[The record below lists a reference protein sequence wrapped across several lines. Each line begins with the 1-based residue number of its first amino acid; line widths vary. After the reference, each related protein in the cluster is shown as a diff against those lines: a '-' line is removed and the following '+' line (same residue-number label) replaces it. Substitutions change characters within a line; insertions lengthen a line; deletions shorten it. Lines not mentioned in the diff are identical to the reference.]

1 MAAAAADAAP
11 ALEGVDQV
19 AYLLYA
25 VPGAPLWH
33 QRWNLGR
40 VVSCPSDAILV
51 SPDHQVQCEVVDG
64 TSPDISAVRW
74 ARALAP
80 RPPGVVRAY
89 RFASAPTAAEVAAWL
104 PEAQAEA
111 RRCFA
116 RRHPGVAVPA
126 PVFEAWPWAAP
137 GAPAAAAGP
146 APPAGAPAAGPPGG
160 GWVVVPAGGPPA
172 AAAPVAP
179 APAPLPGGVM
189 RRGGAA
195 AGAAPAAGGGEAGG
209 APAPA
214 GAALAAAVVGGARPL
229 VLAGGAGDA
238 APAPVGNWRVAQEW
252 RGYHYGDVIIP
263 PAGFAG
269 AGTPARGVVLLA
281 DGSSLFVEW
290 VAIGD
295 ESDFADRAVA
305 PDCRLLPVRLDRAG
319 RPFRTLENL
328 VESCRQEHLP
338 DFIAPRT
345 TMWCLEHLAGEGRSL
360 ESHFEHF
367 KKLCGLQ
374 DSQWGMEEYA
384 SVISYLKALLQHDQ
398 VDASN
403 ILSVEMMFR
412 RLQTIEYCYSDKLR
426 ERTAGSSAG
435 RLTAD
440 EQAAFGAT
448 ARAESR
454 LMVSPA
460 LLESAKQEL
469 ERDASLAKSLLKARE
484 ARESLGK
491 RRQGQ
496 GKDQGSG
503 GGDPDMTGDARHAVA
518 PPGNFDRNVGRDLLP
533 FPTELLNSSEPPA
546 PGLSRVCRQR
556 VGRRQRR
563 HADVLRCLEGLN
575 TIYGRREGV
584 PVPADLSLGQQRM
597 LDHVES
603 SVSFLGPPPED
614 LSQAAALQALRL
626 GLPYDAGG
634 GPVGYE
640 ASRRLVEAGVAELTL
655 ERPTEVVDC
664 FFVKKGGGKQRLV
677 VDCRRSN
684 QHFEPPAPVSLVSGD
699 TLSQV
704 HGDDSLDQ
712 PVFIGQVDIK
722 DAFYH
727 MELPEGLRQYFGLRR
742 IRASWAGISQA
753 VVRERLA
760 GVSRALVS
768 RGLPLHKE
776 SVSCDRAIV
785 LGWEIDCL
793 RRTFRPTPERVW
805 KARLAIRGLLA
816 RASVSG
822 GDLERLLGHLCF
834 IGLCRRESLSV
845 FKYCYRFCEAAR
857 RGPARGPRALWASAR
872 KELDV
877 WDRIAPLIWVNT
889 SAGTCP
895 DVVVVDASPWGL
907 GAVRG
912 RPPVALVK
920 EACRHSERAGAR
932 EAAREGRPPRERAF
946 AAAAAQLHGGEG
958 EADRRILMELVRPQ
972 SRHHRPESE
981 FDRRHTKSFEDVPL
995 DLLRAPWRV
1004 CGRQRWKRASTSMPA
1019 LEAEALLYGV
1029 RHLLR
1034 SVANLGSRLLVIGDS
1049 ISASLAATKG
1059 RSSCDGMLSVT
1070 RRLGA
1075 LLLGTGSLLRSRWI
1089 ASELNPADGPSRGR
1103 PAPSDPLAGLRRELA
1118 TAAGEGRNAGARQV
1132 RQIEDP
1138 RGPPAAAAQCGAQM
1152 SLLRRA
1158 SVSAKTQ
1165 AQYSLYLAA
1174 LQRFCDS
1181 RGDHPNTEEEWDIA
1195 TAGLMEIMFME
1206 GGSLSAGEKLLA
1218 SVQWAEPRLGRLG
1231 GGRMPVCR
1239 QCLRGWRRAAPAGG
1253 RWPLP
1258 YDVVALLACWMICQG
1273 LRPHA
1278 LAILMMMEMYLR
1290 PGEPFLLRGRD
1301 VVAGSLSGAREWT
1314 PTSVLLHPFEMRTSS
1329 KSQEF
1334 DQTIVLDLD
1343 RQAALADA
1351 LVQLGLERGVGPLL
1365 DLTPSALRRALDEAA
1380 AAWRLGPLGPLDA
1393 YRFRHAG
1400 ASVDFATGARRL
1412 EEIQRRGRWRSARSL
1427 RRYEHGGRLADLL
1440 RRLPPD
1446 VQRAAAAAAQE
1457 LPDALRGSFA
1467 GSGHLSDAM
1476 ERGNVPTLRWDI
1488 LYGPAYDLR
1497 DPRSAR
1503 LIRGWIRAGLVC
1515 GLHAGFP
1522 CETFSRARDRPNGPP
1537 RLRSQEHVW
1546 GLPSLHPEGA
1556 DFQKVKW
1563 GNLYARLTI
1572 SFCVLCCQCFVP
1584 WSVENPALSYAW
1596 QLPPMLSL
1604 LQRRQVTTQVIEY
1617 CRFGTPW
1624 RKSTRIAAFLLDLA
1638 PLAKFRCTGP
1648 VCVLTGQRH
1657 QELSGKDASGRFR
1670 TRLAEAYPRKLC
1682 STLARA
1688 YADEK
1693 ARRSVEPTRGGEL
1706 RLDAG
1711 CRRGIGLK
1719 FQNPCGKGGGMPLQ
1733 RRRRG
1738 AGPLLRGAAEQPL
1751 VAVETEL
1758 PAASSAATCGYS
1770 AERLQVPRHRQQ
1782 LEAQPRGGAL
1792 PPAPDGELLRRWR
1805 PPSCGGP
1812 PSEATESEAS
1822 SEFGDRDREE
1832 EEEEDSRG
1840 RHPDAPG
1847 TQKRAAPGLD
1857 PIASLNKANCVA
1869 SLYFMGSQTRG
1880 AVVMSDCLQ
1889 AHF

>member
-1 MAAAAADAAP
+1 
-11 ALEGVDQV
+11 
-19 AYLLYA
+19 
-25 VPGAPLWH
+25 
-33 QRWNLGR
+33 
-40 VVSCPSDAILV
+40 
-51 SPDHQVQCEVVDG
+51 
-64 TSPDISAVRW
+64 
-74 ARALAP
+74 
-80 RPPGVVRAY
+80 
-89 RFASAPTAAEVAAWL
+89 
-104 PEAQAEA
+104 
-111 RRCFA
+111 
-116 RRHPGVAVPA
+116 
-126 PVFEAWPWAAP
+126 
-137 GAPAAAAGP
+137 
-146 APPAGAPAAGPPGG
+146 
-160 GWVVVPAGGPPA
+160 
-172 AAAPVAP
+172 
-179 APAPLPGGVM
+179 
-189 RRGGAA
+189 
-195 AGAAPAAGGGEAGG
+195 
-209 APAPA
+209 
-214 GAALAAAVVGGARPL
+214 
-229 VLAGGAGDA
+229 
-238 APAPVGNWRVAQEW
+238 
-252 RGYHYGDVIIP
+252 
-263 PAGFAG
+263 
-269 AGTPARGVVLLA
+269 
-281 DGSSLFVEW
+281 
-290 VAIGD
+290 
-295 ESDFADRAVA
+295 
-305 PDCRLLPVRLDRAG
+305 
-319 RPFRTLENL
+319 
-328 VESCRQEHLP
+328 
-338 DFIAPRT
+338 
-345 TMWCLEHLAGEGRSL
+345 
-360 ESHFEHF
+360 
-367 KKLCGLQ
+367 
-374 DSQWGMEEYA
+374 
-384 SVISYLKALLQHDQ
+384 
-398 VDASN
+398 
-403 ILSVEMMFR
+403 
-412 RLQTIEYCYSDKLR
+412 
-426 ERTAGSSAG
+426 
-435 RLTAD
+435 
-440 EQAAFGAT
+440 
-448 ARAESR
+448 
-454 LMVSPA
+454 
-460 LLESAKQEL
+460 
-469 ERDASLAKSLLKARE
+469 
-484 ARESLGK
+484 
-491 RRQGQ
+491 
-496 GKDQGSG
+496 
-503 GGDPDMTGDARHAVA
+503 
-518 PPGNFDRNVGRDLLP
+518 
-533 FPTELLNSSEPPA
+533 
-546 PGLSRVCRQR
+546 
-556 VGRRQRR
+556 
-563 HADVLRCLEGLN
+563 
-575 TIYGRREGV
+575 
-584 PVPADLSLGQQRM
+584 
-597 LDHVES
+597 
-603 SVSFLGPPPED
+603 
-614 LSQAAALQALRL
+614 ALRL

-640 ASRRLVEAGVAELTL
+640 ASRVSLPAAGSAPTPLARLWGSGGESTVARFAESQVLPTDVARTKLKDSGPLRPYGDPRLHSPSLHGEFIQRLVEAGVVELTL
-655 ERPTEVVDC
+655 ERATEVVDC

-699 TLSQV
+699 TLAQV
-704 HGDDSLDQ
+704 HDDESFGQ

-727 MELPEGLRQYFGLRR
+727 MELPEGLRQFFGLRK
-742 IRASWAGISQA
+742 IRASWAGISHVQG
-753 VVRERLA
+753 VR
-760 GVSRALVS
+760 VSPGTWVTPRMRALPM
-768 RGLPLHKE
+768 GWPWALWWCQAIHE
-776 SVSCDRAIV
+776 RAAEE
-785 LGWEIDCL
+785 GGS
-793 RRTFRPTPERVW
+793 PAA
-805 KARLAIRGLLA
+805 ARLAD
-816 RASVSG
+816 

-845 FKYCYRFCEAAR
+845 FKYCYRFCE
-857 RGPARGPRALWASAR
+857 
-872 KELDV
+872 ELDI

-972 SRHHRPESE
+972 SRHDRPESE
-981 FDRRHTKSFEDVPL
+981 FDRRHRKPFEDVPL

-1004 CGRQRWKRASTSMPA
+1004 CGRQRWKRPSTSMPA

-1059 RSSCDGMLSVT
+1059 RSSSDGMLSVT

-1118 TAAGEGRNAGARQV
+1118 AAADEGRDAGARQV
-1132 RQIEDP
+1132 RQ
-1138 RGPPAAAAQCGAQM
+1138 AQM

-1174 LQRFCDS
+1174 LRRFCNS
-1181 RGDHPNTEEEWDIA
+1181 RGDHPITEEEWDNA

-1218 SVQWAEPRLGRLG
+1218 SAQWAEPRLGRLG
-1231 GGRMPVCR
+1231 GGRMPICR
-1239 QCLRGWRRAAPAGG
+1239 QCLRGWRRAAPAGD
-1253 RWPLP
+1253 RLPLP

-1278 LAILMMMEMYLR
+1278 LAILMMMELYLR

-1301 VVAGSLSGAREWT
+1301 VAAGAFSGAREWT
-1314 PTSVLLHPFEMRTSS
+1314 PTSVLLHPFEMRTPS

-1351 LVQLGLERGVGPLL
+1351 LVQLGLERSEGPLL
-1365 DLTPSALRRALDEAA
+1365 DVSPSALRRALDEAA

-1446 VQRAAAAAAQE
+1446 VQRAADAIFGPLRAPTIAVFLE
-1457 LPDALRGSFA
+1457 LFA
-1467 GSGHLSDAM
+1467 GSGHLSDAV

-1497 DPRSAR
+1497 DPRNAR

-1546 GLPSLHPEGA
+1546 GLPSLPVGGA

-1584 WSVENPALSYAW
+1584 WSLENPALSYAW

-1604 LQRRQVTTQVIEY
+1604 LQRRQVTSQVIEY
-1617 CRFGTPW
+1617 CRFGAPW
-1624 RKSTRIAAFLLDLA
+1624 RKSTKIVAFLLDLA
-1638 PLAKFRCTGP
+1638 PLAKFRCVGP

-1670 TRLAEAYPRKLC
+1670 TKLAETYPRKLC
-1682 STLARA
+1682 NILARA

-1693 ARRSVEPTRGGEL
+1693 ARSR
-1706 RLDAG
+1706 AG
-1711 CRRGIGLK
+1711 Q
-1719 FQNPCGKGGGMPLQ
+1719 F
-1733 RRRRG
+1733 
-1738 AGPLLRGAAEQPL
+1738 
-1751 VAVETEL
+1751 
-1758 PAASSAATCGYS
+1758 SA
-1770 AERLQVPRHRQQ
+1770 L
-1782 LEAQPRGGAL
+1782 
-1792 PPAPDGELLRRWR
+1792 
-1805 PPSCGGP
+1805 
-1812 PSEATESEAS
+1812 
-1822 SEFGDRDREE
+1822 
-1832 EEEEDSRG
+1832 
-1840 RHPDAPG
+1840 
-1847 TQKRAAPGLD
+1847 
-1857 PIASLNKANCVA
+1857 I
-1869 SLYFMGSQTRG
+1869 
-1880 AVVMSDCLQ
+1880 
-1889 AHF
+1889 

>member
-1 MAAAAADAAP
+1 
-11 ALEGVDQV
+11 
-19 AYLLYA
+19 
-25 VPGAPLWH
+25 
-33 QRWNLGR
+33 
-40 VVSCPSDAILV
+40 
-51 SPDHQVQCEVVDG
+51 
-64 TSPDISAVRW
+64 
-74 ARALAP
+74 
-80 RPPGVVRAY
+80 
-89 RFASAPTAAEVAAWL
+89 
-104 PEAQAEA
+104 
-111 RRCFA
+111 
-116 RRHPGVAVPA
+116 
-126 PVFEAWPWAAP
+126 
-137 GAPAAAAGP
+137 
-146 APPAGAPAAGPPGG
+146 
-160 GWVVVPAGGPPA
+160 
-172 AAAPVAP
+172 
-179 APAPLPGGVM
+179 
-189 RRGGAA
+189 
-195 AGAAPAAGGGEAGG
+195 AGG

-269 AGTPARGVVLLA
+269 AGTPARGVVSLA

-295 ESDFADRAVA
+295 ESAFADRAVS

-345 TMWCLEHLAGEGRSL
+345 TMRCLEHLAGEGRSL

-374 DSQWGMEEYA
+374 DSQWGMEEHA

-496 GKDQGSG
+496 GK
-503 GGDPDMTGDARHAVA
+503 
-518 PPGNFDRNVGRDLLP
+518 
-533 FPTELLNSSEPPA
+533 
-546 PGLSRVCRQR
+546 
-556 VGRRQRR
+556 
-563 HADVLRCLEGLN
+563 
-575 TIYGRREGV
+575 
-584 PVPADLSLGQQRM
+584 
-597 LDHVES
+597 
-603 SVSFLGPPPED
+603 
-614 LSQAAALQALRL
+614 
-626 GLPYDAGG
+626 
-634 GPVGYE
+634 
-640 ASRRLVEAGVAELTL
+640 AGVAELTL

-742 IRASWAGISQA
+742 IRASWAGISQ
-753 VVRERLA
+753 VQ
-760 GVSRALVS
+760 G
-768 RGLPLHKE
+768 
-776 SVSCDRAIV
+776 
-785 LGWEIDCL
+785 
-793 RRTFRPTPERVW
+793 
-805 KARLAIRGLLA
+805 
-816 RASVSG
+816 
-822 GDLERLLGHLCF
+822 
-834 IGLCRRESLSV
+834 
-845 FKYCYRFCEAAR
+845 
-857 RGPARGPRALWASAR
+857 
-872 KELDV
+872 
-877 WDRIAPLIWVNT
+877 
-889 SAGTCP
+889 
-895 DVVVVDASPWGL
+895 
-907 GAVRG
+907 
-912 RPPVALVK
+912 
-920 EACRHSERAGAR
+920 
-932 EAAREGRPPRERAF
+932 AAREGRPPRERAF

-981 FDRRHTKSFEDVPL
+981 FDRRHTKAFEDVPL

-1049 ISASLAATKG
+1049 ISASLAATKA

-1103 PAPSDPLAGLRRELA
+1103 AAPSDPLAGLRRELA

-1195 TAGLMEIMFME
+1195 TAGLMEIMCME

-1253 RWPLP
+1253 RLPLP

-1314 PTSVLLHPFEMRTSS
+1314 PTSVLLHPFEMRTPS

-1334 DQTIVLDLD
+1334 DQAIVLDLD

-1351 LVQLGLERGVGPLL
+1351 LVQLGLERGGGPLL

-1412 EEIQRRGRWRSARSL
+1412 GEIQRRGRWRSARSL

-1446 VQRAAAAAAQE
+1446 AQRADAVFGPLRAPTVAVFLE
-1457 LPDALRGSFA
+1457 LFA

-1497 DPRSAR
+1497 NPRSAR

-1546 GLPSLHPEGA
+1546 GLPSLHPESA

-1596 QLPPMLSL
+1596 QLPPMLPL
-1604 LQRRQVTTQVIEY
+1604 LQRRQVTTQVIEH

-1670 TRLAEAYPRKLC
+1670 TRLAEAYPCKLC

-1693 ARRSVEPTRGGEL
+1693 
-1706 RLDAG
+1706 
-1711 CRRGIGLK
+1711 
-1719 FQNPCGKGGGMPLQ
+1719 
-1733 RRRRG
+1733 
-1738 AGPLLRGAAEQPL
+1738 
-1751 VAVETEL
+1751 
-1758 PAASSAATCGYS
+1758 
-1770 AERLQVPRHRQQ
+1770 
-1782 LEAQPRGGAL
+1782 
-1792 PPAPDGELLRRWR
+1792 
-1805 PPSCGGP
+1805 
-1812 PSEATESEAS
+1812 
-1822 SEFGDRDREE
+1822 
-1832 EEEEDSRG
+1832 
-1840 RHPDAPG
+1840 
-1847 TQKRAAPGLD
+1847 
-1857 PIASLNKANCVA
+1857 
-1869 SLYFMGSQTRG
+1869 
-1880 AVVMSDCLQ
+1880 
-1889 AHF
+1889 

>member
-1 MAAAAADAAP
+1 
-11 ALEGVDQV
+11 
-19 AYLLYA
+19 
-25 VPGAPLWH
+25 
-33 QRWNLGR
+33 
-40 VVSCPSDAILV
+40 
-51 SPDHQVQCEVVDG
+51 
-64 TSPDISAVRW
+64 
-74 ARALAP
+74 
-80 RPPGVVRAY
+80 
-89 RFASAPTAAEVAAWL
+89 
-104 PEAQAEA
+104 
-111 RRCFA
+111 
-116 RRHPGVAVPA
+116 
-126 PVFEAWPWAAP
+126 
-137 GAPAAAAGP
+137 
-146 APPAGAPAAGPPGG
+146 
-160 GWVVVPAGGPPA
+160 
-172 AAAPVAP
+172 
-179 APAPLPGGVM
+179 
-189 RRGGAA
+189 
-195 AGAAPAAGGGEAGG
+195 
-209 APAPA
+209 
-214 GAALAAAVVGGARPL
+214 
-229 VLAGGAGDA
+229 
-238 APAPVGNWRVAQEW
+238 EW
-252 RGYHYGDVIIP
+252 RGYHYGDVITP

-496 GKDQGSG
+496 GK
-503 GGDPDMTGDARHAVA
+503 
-518 PPGNFDRNVGRDLLP
+518 
-533 FPTELLNSSEPPA
+533 
-546 PGLSRVCRQR
+546 
-556 VGRRQRR
+556 
-563 HADVLRCLEGLN
+563 
-575 TIYGRREGV
+575 
-584 PVPADLSLGQQRM
+584 
-597 LDHVES
+597 
-603 SVSFLGPPPED
+603 
-614 LSQAAALQALRL
+614 ALRL

-640 ASRRLVEAGVAELTL
+640 ASRVSLPAAGSVPTPLARLWGSGGESTVARFAESQVLPIDVARMRLKDSGPLRPYGDPRLHSPSLYGEFIQRLVEAGVAELTL

-704 HGDDSLDQ
+704 HGDDSLGQ

-742 IRASWAGISQA
+742 IRASWAGISQ
-753 VVRERLA
+753 VQGVRASPGTWVTPRMRALPMGWSWALWWCQAIHERA
-760 GVSRALVS
+760 AEEEGVSRALES

-845 FKYCYRFCEAAR
+845 FKYCHRFCEAAR
-857 RGPARGPRALWASAR
+857 RCPARGPRALWASAR

-981 FDRRHTKSFEDVPL
+981 FDRRRTKSFEDVPL
-995 DLLRAPWRV
+995 DLLRAPWRL

-1034 SVANLGSRLLVIGDS
+1034 SVANLGSRLLVIGNS

-1089 ASELNPADGPSRGR
+1089 ASELIPADGPSRGR

-1118 TAAGEGRNAGARQV
+1118 TAAGEGRDAGARQV

-1138 RGPPAAAAQCGAQM
+1138 RGPPAAAAQFGAQM

-1231 GGRMPVCR
+1231 GKRMPVCR

-1253 RWPLP
+1253 RLPLP

-1278 LAILMMMEMYLR
+1278 LAILMMMELYLR

-1314 PTSVLLHPFEMRTSS
+1314 PTSVLLHPFEMRTPS

-1393 YRFRHAG
+1393 YRFRRTG

-1446 VQRAAAAAAQE
+1446 VQRAADAVFGPLRAPTVAVFLE
-1457 LPDALRGSFA
+1457 LFA
-1467 GSGHLSDAM
+1467 GSGHLSDAV

-1537 RLRSQEHVW
+1537 RLRPQEHVW

-1563 GNLYARLTI
+1563 GNLHARLTI

-1596 QLPPMLSL
+1596 QLPPMLPL

-1693 ARRSVEPTRGGEL
+1693 AKSRAGQFSVL
-1706 RLDAG
+1706 
-1711 CRRGIGLK
+1711 IG
-1719 FQNPCGKGGGMPLQ
+1719 
-1733 RRRRG
+1733 
-1738 AGPLLRGAAEQPL
+1738 
-1751 VAVETEL
+1751 
-1758 PAASSAATCGYS
+1758 
-1770 AERLQVPRHRQQ
+1770 
-1782 LEAQPRGGAL
+1782 
-1792 PPAPDGELLRRWR
+1792 
-1805 PPSCGGP
+1805 
-1812 PSEATESEAS
+1812 
-1822 SEFGDRDREE
+1822 
-1832 EEEEDSRG
+1832 
-1840 RHPDAPG
+1840 
-1847 TQKRAAPGLD
+1847 RAART
-1857 PIASLNKANCVA
+1857 S
-1869 SLYFMGSQTRG
+1869 
-1880 AVVMSDCLQ
+1880 SD
-1889 AHF
+1889 A